1 MKAVSGVM
9 VSRKLQVRIIVMAN
23 NKARNMLRLRM
34 ARVVNTTFIVKVGYL
49 IRELSLYQ
57 FIVRN

>member
-1 MKAVSGVM
+1 M

-23 NKARNMLRLRM
+23 SKARNMLRLRM